1 MIPRLL
7 RFYNG
12 SCLKR
17 GRSATDTRRAGYRKL
32 VRLRWVQRVRTRKV
46 AQNHV
51 IRLRRV
57 LGELALAQGWATK
70 EELEQMAA
78 ALQTWGES
86 PDAFY
91 ARPVFGA
98 VGWV

>member
-1 MIPRLL
+1 
-7 RFYNG
+7 
-12 SCLKR
+12 
-17 GRSATDTRRAGYRKL
+17 
-32 VRLRWVQRVRTRKV
+32 
-46 AQNHV
+46 
-51 IRLRRV
+51 V